1 MAIEQI
7 SNEIEKNKE
16 EYINFLREL
25 VQTQSYNPPGNE
37 KNIAL
42 KIENFL
48 KDSGVKTEIFPF
60 GNNRANLIA
69 YLNDNFKG
77 KNLLYNAHMDV
88 VPPGNEEEWKNPPLS
103 AYIKRNKYMYGRGTS
118 DMKGGLAAMTIA
130 LKILKKISSDYTG
143 NLILNAVADEETGG
157 ELGTKWCLDNK
168 LKDIKFDFAIIS
180 EPSGLDPLPKAIIL
194 GEKGRFLVKIITY
207 GIATHSGLP
216 FMGKNAIL
224 IMNKIISELDRI
236 DKYVTNVDP
245 PMPLKK
251 IKVLVSRAFPNEEIF
266 EKVFTEQPLLNNVL
280 TSLTQF
286 TKSVNIINGG
296 IKDNVVPDRCEAIID
311 FRLLPNQDPND
322 ILKALRKLIEDDIGY
337 SLKDPLVKSIDDVYV
352 DLEILQQ
359 SEGSYWKNWE
369 KSSTLKELQNTIDDV
384 YEKKS
389 FFVLMPQ
396 SADSNYLRNNG
407 FCPQTVIFGPGSG
420 SSVHSANEFIEI
432 EDYLKAIK
440 VFTLFAYHFLT

>member
-1 MAIEQI
+1 MAIELI
-7 SNEIEKNKE
+7 LNEIEKNKE

-25 VQTQSYNPPGNE
+25 VQTESYNPPGNE
-37 KNIAL
+37 KNVAL

-48 KDSGVKTEIFPF
+48 KDSGIKTEIFPF

-77 KNLLYNAHMDV
+77 KNLLYNGHMDV

-103 AYIKRNKYMYGRGTS
+103 AYIKRNKYIYGRGTS
-118 DMKGGLAAMTIA
+118 DMKGGLAAMIIA
-130 LKILKKISSDYTG
+130 LKILKKVSSNYSG

-157 ELGTKWCLDNK
+157 KLGTKWCLDNK

-180 EPSGLDPLPKAIIL
+180 ETSGLDPLPKAIIL
-194 GEKGRFLVKIITY
+194 GEKGRFLVKIVTH
-207 GIATHSGLP
+207 GIATHSGWP

-224 IMNKIISELDRI
+224 MMSEIISELDKI
-236 DKYVTNVDP
+236 DKYVTHVEP
-245 PMPLKK
+245 PMPLEK
-251 IKVLVSRAFPNEEIF
+251 IKTLVSRAFPNEEIF
-266 EKVFTEQPLLNNVL
+266 EKVFSEQPLLNNVL
-280 TSLTQF
+280 TSLMQF
-286 TKSVNIINGG
+286 TKSMNIINGG
-296 IKDNVVPDRCEAIID
+296 IKDNIVPDRCEAIID

-322 ILKALRKLIEDDIGY
+322 IIKALRKLIVDDIGY
-337 SLKDPLVKSIDDVYV
+337 PLKESLGKNMEDVYV

-359 SEGSYWKNWE
+359 SEGSYWNTWE
-369 KSSTLKELQNTIDDV
+369 ESSTLKQLQNTIDEV
-384 YEKKS
+384 YGKKS

-396 SADSNYLRNNG
+396 SADSNYLRNSG
-407 FCPQTVIFGPGSG
+407 YCPQTVIFGPGKG
-420 SSVHSANEFIEI
+420 SSVHAANEFIEI